1 MSVYTKESISDLLFQ
16 KIDSII
22 IVDAE
27 KDTYQTVKKQGL
39 FETFVENEGSY
50 KSLVEKLWFNLNGSP
65 KKITDDY
72 HVFIPMMGKF
82 KGKYVDR
89 VNLNI
94 DEKTHLVQISIYPID
109 ESCTKYVFILDE
121 LDNSE
126 YLREF
131 LTDRKIDTI
140 QNTFLFSMYVDLI
153 KDISYSINITEISN
167 NPQNYDVKY
176 TTWRQMIVNM
186 IWPDDQ
192 KLFLERTDPDYL
204 KKNLEPGRATSFDC
218 QMKNLEGVFIWV
230 KLIFSRAHT
239 TNEEDFRFVFMVQ
252 NIHENHLKL
261 FDTLKRYE
269 ELASKDPLTDIYNH
283 GRIETEIRNSIEAFN
298 SNGETV
304 SFMMLDI
311 DFFKKVNDKYGH
323 SVGDIVLKQFVKAI
337 KEFIQPYKMTIGR
350 WGGEEFVC
358 VCYGMNLEELKSI
371 AEQLRKKIEDTTF
384 EKAIKITCS
393 IGLTELKKGDT
404 AQIIFDRVDKAM
416 YEAKSSGRN
425 RIISNIQIPGARPRM
440 TLTLQ

>member
-1 MSVYTKESISDLLFQ
+1 MSAYTKESISDLLFQ

-27 KDTYQTVKKQGL
+27 NNTYRAIKKQGL
-39 FETFVENEGSY
+39 FEKLVEDEGSY
-50 KSLVEKLWFNLNGSP
+50 KSLVEMLWFNLNGSP
-65 KKITDDY
+65 KKITDEY
-72 HVFIPMMGKF
+72 HVFIPMIGKF

-89 VNLNI
+89 INLNFEGNI
-94 DEKTHLVQISIYPID
+94 HPVQISIYPID

-126 YLREF
+126 YLRDF
-131 LTDRKIDTI
+131 MGDRKIDTI

-153 KDISYSINITEISN
+153 KDISYSINVTEISSK
-167 NPQNYDVKY
+167 PQNYDVKY

-204 KKNLEPGRATSFDC
+204 KKNLEPGRTTSFDC

-230 KLIFSRAHT
+230 KLIFSRANT
-239 TNEEDFRFVFMVQ
+239 TNEDDFRFVFMVQ
-252 NIHENHLKL
+252 NIHESHLKL
-261 FDTLKRYE
+261 FETLKHYE

-283 GRIETEIRNSIEAFN
+283 GRIETEISNSIEAFN
-298 SNGETV
+298 ANKQPV

-311 DFFKKVNDKYGH
+311 DFFKKINDKFGH
-323 SVGDIVLKQFVKAI
+323 SVGDLVLKDFVKLI
-337 KEFIQPYKMTIGR
+337 KDFIERQEITVGR

-358 VCYGMNLEELKSI
+358 VCYGKNLEQIKPV
-371 AEQLRKKIEDTTF
+371 AEKLRQKIEDAEF
-384 EKAIKITCS
+384 NKGIKITCS
-393 IGLTELKKGDT
+393 IGLTEVKTNDT
-404 AQIIFDRVDKAM
+404 AQVIFDRIDKAM
-416 YEAKSSGRN
+416 YEAKSGGRN
-425 RIISNIQIPGARPRM
+425 RIITN
-440 TLTLQ
+440 

>member
-1 MSVYTKESISDLLFQ
+1 MSVYTKESISDLLFE
-16 KIDSII
+16 KVDSVI
-22 IVDAE
+22 IVDAK
-27 KDTYQTVKKQGL
+27 KDTYHTIKKQGI
-39 FETFVENEGSY
+39 FEKLVENDGTY
-50 KSLVEKLWFNLNGSP
+50 KNLVEKLWFHFNGNP
-65 KKITDDY
+65 KKISDDY
-72 HVFIPMMGKF
+72 HVFIPMMGQF

-89 VNLNI
+89 INLNI
-94 DEKTHLVQISIYPID
+94 DDKIHLVQISIYPID
-109 ESCTKYVFILDE
+109 ETCTQYIFILDE

-131 LTDRKIDTI
+131 LTEKKLDTM

-153 KDISYSINITEISN
+153 KDISYSINVTEISN

-176 TTWRQMIVNM
+176 STWRQMIVNM

-192 KLFLERTDPDYL
+192 KLFLERTDPEYL

-218 QMKNLEGVFIWV
+218 QMKNLEGVYIWV
-230 KLIFSRAHT
+230 KLIFSRACT

-269 ELASKDPLTDIYNH
+269 ELASKDPLTDIFNH
-283 GRIETEIRNSIEAFN
+283 GRIETEISNSIEAFN
-298 SNGETV
+298 SNGESV
-304 SFMMLDI
+304 SYMMLDI

-323 SVGDIVLKQFVKAI
+323 SVGDIVLKQFAKAI

-358 VCYGMNLEELKSI
+358 VCYGMNLEEIKPI
-371 AEQLRKKIEDTTF
+371 AEQLRKKIEDSTF
-384 EKAIKITCS
+384 EKTIKITCS

-404 AQIIFDRVDKAM
+404 AKIIFDRVDHAM
-416 YEAKSSGRN
+416 YEAKTSGRN
-425 RIISNIQIPGARPRM
+425 RIISNI
-440 TLTLQ
+440 

>member
-1 MSVYTKESISDLLFQ
+1 MSAYTKETISDLLFQ

-27 KDTYQTVKKQGL
+27 NNTYRAIKKQGL
-39 FETFVENEGSY
+39 FEKLVEDEGSY
-50 KSLVEKLWFNLNGSP
+50 KSLVEMLWFNLNGSP
-65 KKITDDY
+65 KKITDEY
-72 HVFIPMMGKF
+72 HVFIPMIGKF

-89 VNLNI
+89 INLNFEGNI
-94 DEKTHLVQISIYPID
+94 HPVQISIYPID

-126 YLREF
+126 YLRDF
-131 LTDRKIDTI
+131 MGDRKIDTI

-153 KDISYSINITEISN
+153 KDISYSINVTEISSK
-167 NPQNYDVKY
+167 PQNYDVKY

-204 KKNLEPGRATSFDC
+204 KKNLEPGRTTSFDC

-230 KLIFSRAHT
+230 KLIFSRANT
-239 TNEEDFRFVFMVQ
+239 TNEDDFRFVFMVQ

-261 FDTLKRYE
+261 FETLKHYE

-283 GRIETEIRNSIEAFN
+283 GRIETEISNSIEAFN
-298 SNGETV
+298 ANKQPV

-311 DFFKKVNDKYGH
+311 DFFKKINDKFGH
-323 SVGDIVLKQFVKAI
+323 SVGDLVLKDFVKLI
-337 KEFIQPYKMTIGR
+337 KDFIETQKITVGR

-358 VCYGMNLEELKSI
+358 VCYGKNLEQIKPV
-371 AEQLRKKIEDTTF
+371 AEKLRQKIEDAEF
-384 EKAIKITCS
+384 NKGIKITCS
-393 IGLTELKKGDT
+393 IGLTEVKTNDT
-404 AQIIFDRVDKAM
+404 AQVIFDRVDKAM
-416 YEAKSSGRN
+416 YEAKSGGRN
-425 RIISNIQIPGARPRM
+425 RIITN
-440 TLTLQ
+440 

>member
-94 DEKTHLVQISIYPID
+94 DEKIHLVQISIYPID

-269 ELASKDPLTDIYNH
+269 ELASKDPLTDIFNH
-283 GRIETEIRNSIEAFN
+283 GRIETEISNSIEAFN
-298 SNGETV
+298 SNGESV
-304 SFMMLDI
+304 SYMMLDI

-323 SVGDIVLKQFVKAI
+323 SVGDIVLKQFAKAI

-371 AEQLRKKIEDTTF
+371 AEQLRQKIEDTTF

-425 RIISNIQIPGARPRM
+425 RIISNI
-440 TLTLQ
+440 

>member
-1 MSVYTKESISDLLFQ
+1 MSVYTKESISNLLFE
-16 KIDSII
+16 KVDSVI
-22 IVDAE
+22 IVDAN
-27 KDTYQTVKKQGL
+27 KDTYHTIKKQGI
-39 FETFVENEGSY
+39 FEKLVESDGTYNN
-50 KSLVEKLWFNLNGSP
+50 LVEKLWFHFNGNP
-65 KKITDDY
+65 KKISDDY
-72 HVFIPMMGKF
+72 HVFIPMMSQF

-89 VNLNI
+89 INLNI
-94 DEKTHLVQISIYPID
+94 DDKIHLVQISIYPID
-109 ESCTKYVFILDE
+109 ETCTQYIFILDE

-131 LTDRKIDTI
+131 LTEKKLDTM

-153 KDISYSINITEISN
+153 KDISYSINVTEISN

-176 TTWRQMIVNM
+176 STWRQMIVNM

-192 KLFLERTDPDYL
+192 KLFLERTDPEYL

-218 QMKNLEGVFIWV
+218 QMKNLEGVYIWV
-230 KLIFSRAHT
+230 KLIFSRACT

-252 NIHENHLKL
+252 NIHENHMKL

-269 ELASKDPLTDIYNH
+269 ELASKDPLTDIFNH
-283 GRIETEIRNSIEAFN
+283 GRIETEISNSIEAFN
-298 SNGETV
+298 SNGESV
-304 SFMMLDI
+304 SYMMLDI

-323 SVGDIVLKQFVKAI
+323 SVGDIVLKQFAKAI

-358 VCYGMNLEELKSI
+358 VCYGMNLEEIKPI
-371 AEQLRKKIEDTTF
+371 AEQLRKKIEASTF
-384 EKAIKITCS
+384 EKTIKITCS

-404 AQIIFDRVDKAM
+404 AKIIFDRVDHAM
-416 YEAKSSGRN
+416 YEAKTSGRN
-425 RIISNIQIPGARPRM
+425 RIISN
-440 TLTLQ
+440 T

>member
-1 MSVYTKESISDLLFQ
+1 MSIYTKESVSDLLFS
-16 KIDSII
+16 KIDAII

-27 KDTYQTVKKQGL
+27 KDSYNTIKKQGIFKKL
-39 FETFVENEGSY
+39 VEDEGSY
-50 KSLVEKLWFNLNGSP
+50 KSLVEKLWFHLNNNP

-72 HVFIPMMGKF
+72 HVFIPMIGQF

-89 VNLNI
+89 INLSI
-94 DEKTHLVQISIYPID
+94 EEKIHQVQISIYPID
-109 ESCTKYVFILDE
+109 ESCKKYIFILDE

-126 YLREF
+126 YLRDF
-131 LTDRKIDTI
+131 QTARKLDTM

-153 KDISYSINITEISN
+153 KDISYSINVTELSD

-176 TTWRQMIVNM
+176 TEWRMMIVNM

-192 KLFLERTDPDYL
+192 KLFLERTDPDWL

-230 KLIFSRAHT
+230 KLIFSRAAT
-239 TNEEDFRFVFMVQ
+239 TNDEDFRFVFMVQ
-252 NIHENHLKL
+252 NIHENHMKL

-283 GRIETEIRNSIEAFN
+283 GRIETEISNSIEGFN
-298 SNGETV
+298 SDGKPV

-311 DFFKKVNDKYGH
+311 DFFKKVNDEFGH
-323 SVGDIVLKQFVKAI
+323 SVGDFVLKAFVKVVND
-337 KEFIQPYKMTIGR
+337 FITPYKFAIGR

-358 VCYGMNLEELKSI
+358 VCYGMDLNQLKPI
-371 AEQLRKKIEDTTF
+371 AEGLRKAVENAEF
-384 EKAIKITCS
+384 EKGIKITCS
-393 IGLTELKKGDT
+393 IGLTQVTKGDT
-404 AQIIFDRVDKAM
+404 AQIIFDRVDSAM
-416 YEAKSSGRN
+416 YEAKTSGRN
-425 RIISNIQIPGARPRM
+425 RIIQR
-440 TLTLQ
+440 

>member
-1 MSVYTKESISDLLFQ
+1 MSVYTKESISDLLFE
-16 KIDSII
+16 KVDSVI
-22 IVDAE
+22 IVDAK
-27 KDTYQTVKKQGL
+27 KDTYHTIKKQGI
-39 FETFVENEGSY
+39 FEKLVENDGTY
-50 KSLVEKLWFNLNGSP
+50 KNLVEKLWFHFNGNP
-65 KKITDDY
+65 KKISDDY
-72 HVFIPMMGKF
+72 HVFIPMMGQF

-89 VNLNI
+89 INLNI
-94 DEKTHLVQISIYPID
+94 DDKIHLVQISIYPID
-109 ESCTKYVFILDE
+109 ETCTQYIFILDE

-131 LTDRKIDTI
+131 LTEKKLDTM

-153 KDISYSINITEISN
+153 KDISYSINVTEISN

-176 TTWRQMIVNM
+176 STWRQMIVNM

-192 KLFLERTDPDYL
+192 KLFLERTDPEYL

-218 QMKNLEGVFIWV
+218 QMKNLEGVYIWV
-230 KLIFSRAHT
+230 KLIFSRACT

-269 ELASKDPLTDIYNH
+269 ELASKDPLTDIFNH
-283 GRIETEIRNSIEAFN
+283 GRIETEISNSIEAFN
-298 SNGETV
+298 SNGESV
-304 SFMMLDI
+304 SYMMLDI

-323 SVGDIVLKQFVKAI
+323 SVGDIVLKQFAKAI

-358 VCYGMNLEELKSI
+358 VCYGMNLEEIKPI
-371 AEQLRKKIEDTTF
+371 AEQLRKKIEDSTF
-384 EKAIKITCS
+384 EKTIKITCS

-404 AQIIFDRVDKAM
+404 AKIIFDRVDHAM
-416 YEAKSSGRN
+416 YEAKTSGRN
-425 RIISNIQIPGARPRM
+425 RIISNIQIPGSRPRM

>member
-1 MSVYTKESISDLLFQ
+1 MSVYTKESISDLLFE
-16 KIDSII
+16 KVDSVI
-22 IVDAE
+22 IVDAK
-27 KDTYQTVKKQGL
+27 KDTYHTIKKQGI
-39 FETFVENEGSY
+39 FEKLVENDGTY
-50 KSLVEKLWFNLNGSP
+50 KNLVEKLWFHFNGNP
-65 KKITDDY
+65 KKISDDY
-72 HVFIPMMGKF
+72 HVFIPMMSQF

-89 VNLNI
+89 INLNI
-94 DEKTHLVQISIYPID
+94 DDKIHLVQISIYPID
-109 ESCTKYVFILDE
+109 ETCTQYIFILDE

-131 LTDRKIDTI
+131 LTDKKLDTM

-269 ELASKDPLTDIYNH
+269 ELASKDPLTDIFNH
-283 GRIETEIRNSIEAFN
+283 GRIETEISNSIEAFN
-298 SNGETV
+298 SNGESV
-304 SFMMLDI
+304 SYMMLDI

-323 SVGDIVLKQFVKAI
+323 SVGDIVLKQFAKAI
-337 KEFIQPYKMTIGR
+337 KEFIQPYKMTTGR

-358 VCYGMNLEELKSI
+358 VCYGMNLEEIKPI
-371 AEQLRKKIEDTTF
+371 AEQLRKKIEDSTF
-384 EKAIKITCS
+384 EKTIKITCS

-425 RIISNIQIPGARPRM
+425 RIISNI
-440 TLTLQ
+440 

>member
-1 MSVYTKESISDLLFQ
+1 MSVYTKENISDLLFD

-27 KDTYQTVKKQGL
+27 QDSYNVIKKQGIFDKFL
-39 FETFVENEGSY
+39 NDNGSY
-50 KSLVEKLWFNLNGSP
+50 KDLVEKLWFHFNDNP
-65 KKITDDY
+65 KKIADDY
-72 HVFIPMMGKF
+72 HVFIPMIGQF

-89 VNLNI
+89 INLSI
-94 DEKTHLVQISIYPID
+94 EEKIHQVQISIYPID
-109 ESCTKYVFILDE
+109 ESCKKYIFILDE

-126 YLREF
+126 YLRDF
-131 LTDRKIDTI
+131 QTARKLDTM

-153 KDISYSINITEISN
+153 KDISYSINVTELSD

-176 TTWRQMIVNM
+176 TEWRMMIVNM

-192 KLFLERTDPDYL
+192 KLFLERTDPDWL

-230 KLIFSRAHT
+230 KLIFSRAAT
-239 TNEEDFRFVFMVQ
+239 TNDEDFRFVFMVQ
-252 NIHENHLKL
+252 NIHENHMKL
-261 FDTLKRYE
+261 FETLKRYE

-283 GRIETEIRNSIEAFN
+283 GRIETEISNAIESFN
-298 SNGETV
+298 ANGQPV

-323 SVGDIVLKQFVKAI
+323 SVGDFVLKAFVKVV
-337 KEFIQPYKMTIGR
+337 KDFIEPYKFAIGR

-358 VCYGMNLEELKSI
+358 VCYGMNSNDLMPV
-371 AEQLRKKIEDTTF
+371 AEGLRKKVEEAEF
-384 EKAIKITCS
+384 EKEIKITCS
-393 IGLTELKKGDT
+393 IGLTEVKKGDT
-404 AQIIFDRVDKAM
+404 AQIIFDRVDHAM
-416 YEAKSSGRN
+416 YEAKTGGRN
-425 RIISNIQIPGARPRM
+425 RISMNG
-440 TLTLQ
+440 

>member
-1 MSVYTKESISDLLFQ
+1 MSAYTKESISDLLFQ

-27 KDTYQTVKKQGL
+27 NNTYRAIKKQGL
-39 FETFVENEGSY
+39 FEKLVEDEGSY
-50 KSLVEKLWFNLNGSP
+50 KSLVEMLWFNLNGSP
-65 KKITDDY
+65 KKITDEY
-72 HVFIPMMGKF
+72 HVFIPMIGKF

-89 VNLNI
+89 INLNFEGNI
-94 DEKTHLVQISIYPID
+94 HPVQISIYPID

-126 YLREF
+126 YLRDF
-131 LTDRKIDTI
+131 MGDRKIDTI

-153 KDISYSINITEISN
+153 KDISYSINVTEISSK
-167 NPQNYDVKY
+167 PQNYDVKY

-204 KKNLEPGRATSFDC
+204 KKNLEPGRTTSFDC

-230 KLIFSRAHT
+230 KLIFSRANT
-239 TNEEDFRFVFMVQ
+239 TNEDDFRFVFMVQ

-261 FDTLKRYE
+261 FETLKHYE

-283 GRIETEIRNSIEAFN
+283 GRIETEISNSIEAFN
-298 SNGETV
+298 ANKQPV

-311 DFFKKVNDKYGH
+311 DFFKKINDKFGH
-323 SVGDIVLKQFVKAI
+323 SVGDLVLKDFVKLI
-337 KEFIQPYKMTIGR
+337 KDFIERQEITVGR

-358 VCYGMNLEELKSI
+358 VCYGKNLEQIKPV
-371 AEQLRKKIEDTTF
+371 AEKLRQKIEDAEF
-384 EKAIKITCS
+384 NKGIKITCS
-393 IGLTELKKGDT
+393 IGLTEVKTNDT
-404 AQIIFDRVDKAM
+404 AQVIFDRIDKAM
-416 YEAKSSGRN
+416 YEAKSGGRN
-425 RIISNIQIPGARPRM
+425 RIITN
-440 TLTLQ
+440 